1 MLDLTINFAV
11 ALIIGALIGVERE
24 KKKAKEDP
32 SVAFGGIRTF
42 ILIALAGA
50 LSAWLSVQLKTI

>member
-11 ALIIGALIGVERE
+11 ALFIGALVGIERE
-24 KKKAKEDP
+24 RKKAEEDP

-42 ILIALAGA
+42 IF
-50 LSAWLSVQLKTI
+50 WVF